1 MSKAA
6 LALVLAS
13 LMGLIAATAGA
24 KQPARSD
31 VGAVLR
37 AVAKHYCAEYKPDT
51 PVLSAKIS
59 ILKDGLDSRE
69 MLLEYS
75 RDQAAVDQY
84 FTVNRQGLELPADVN
99 YGCFRLSHGN
109 GGRFGLSFPT
119 FSRAG
124 DTAFVYFE
132 KFDAHGEI
140 YVVMKM
146 SGRWQVT
153 KRLGLWV
160 S

>member
-1 MSKAA
+1 VQGVWHIPRSRAC
-6 LALVLAS
+6 
-13 LMGLIAATAGA
+13 GRRHRIARVGEIPWQLSIAI
-24 KQPARSD
+24 RSVEGYEQGCACAWACKLDGFDRRHGRRKTTRPFD

-109 GGRFGLSFPT
+109 GGRFG
-119 FSRAG
+119 
-124 DTAFVYFE
+124 
-132 KFDAHGEI
+132 
-140 YVVMKM
+140 
-146 SGRWQVT
+146 
-153 KRLGLWV
+153 
-160 S
+160 